1 MSTRRVGPRRRR
13 LVVVLSPLVV
23 GSLVVGGCG
32 SELGGEDPSGGEEA
46 ETAVSN
52 EDEAEARSLGEIREL
67 GEQRAQEAGLTGC
80 EVQCVPDYLDQT
92 FDDARVGEEAD
103 LAIDEAFGACSTDPT
118 PRIPL
123 EPDEPSDGG

>member
-67 GEQRAQEAGLTGC
+67 VEQRAQEAGLTGG
-80 EVQCVPDYLDQT
+80 EVQCVLDYLDET
-92 FDDARVGEEAD
+92 FDDALVGEEAD